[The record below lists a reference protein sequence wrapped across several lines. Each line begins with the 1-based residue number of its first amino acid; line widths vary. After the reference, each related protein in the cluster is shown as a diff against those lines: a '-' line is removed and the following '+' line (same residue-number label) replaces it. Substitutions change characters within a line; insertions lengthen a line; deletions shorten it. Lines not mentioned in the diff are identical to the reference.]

1 MTDVHMLAHGFPAGL
16 LFFWLYKGYLGNH
29 LSEQMTKLQEQKFM
43 KTEFTYMEEN
53 IVIIFFKCKVIVT
66 WFIHLILSL
75 KCPTMIQA
83 WY

>member
-1 MTDVHMLAHGFPAGL
+1 MPAHLFPARL

-29 LSEQMTKLQEQKFM
+29 LGEQVTKLQEQKFM

-53 IVIIFFKCKVIVT
+53 ILIFFFKYKMIVA